1 MQRRE
6 IHMPERV
13 MHLVAYLMVPPL
25 LLGIINKTKA
35 LFAGRKGAP
44 LLQPYH
50 DLFRLF
56 RKGMVI
62 STTTTWVFLAGPVV
76 TLLAVMTAGLLI
88 PLGQSPALISF
99 SGDFIL
105 FAYLFGLARFFTTS
119 AAMDTGSAFEGMG
132 SARELTF
139 AALTEPGLFFAFLV
153 FIRFSGSMSLTHML
167 QPIGYASFTQGNLAP
182 LIMVILGLAIILLA
196 ENSRIPVDDPNTHL
210 ELTMIHEVMV
220 LDHSGPLFG
229 MIQYASS
236 VKLFIL
242 GAILCNIMVP
252 PLAGIPW
259 MDFCIFT
266 LSLFLL
272 AIAVGIVES
281 VIARLR
287 MSRVPVLLIASVL
300 LCGSALILF
309 VR

>member
-1 MQRRE
+1 MPDRI
-6 IHMPERV
+6 IH
-13 MHLVAYLMVPPL
+13 LAAFLILPPL
-25 LLGIINKTKA
+25 LFGLINKTKA

-50 DLFRLF
+50 DLVRLF
-56 RKGMVI
+56 RKGTVI
-62 STTTTWVFLAGPVV
+62 STTTSWVFFAGPVV
-76 TLLAVMTAGLLI
+76 TLLAVLTAGLLV
-88 PLGQSPALISF
+88 PLGQSPSLISF
-99 SGDFIL
+99 QGDFIL

-139 AALTEPGLFFAFLV
+139 AVLTEPGLFFAFLV
-153 FIRFSGSMSLTHML
+153 FIKFSGSMSLTHML
-167 QPIGYASFTQGNLAP
+167 QPIGYSSFTQGNLAP
-182 LIMVILGLAIILLA
+182 LIMVVLGLAIILLS

-229 MIQYASS
+229 IIQYASS

-242 GAILCNIMVP
+242 SAILCNIMMP
-252 PLAGIPW
+252 PLAGIRW
-259 MDFCIFT
+259 LDFCLFC
-266 LSLFLL
+266 LSMFFL
-272 AIAVGIVES
+272 AIAIGIVES

>member
-1 MQRRE
+1 
-6 IHMPERV
+6 MPDRI
-13 MHLVAYLMVPPL
+13 MHLAAFLILPPL
-25 LLGIINKTKA
+25 LFGIINKTKA

-50 DLFRLF
+50 DLARLL
-56 RKGMVI
+56 RKGTVI
-62 STTTTWVFLAGPVV
+62 STATSWIFLAGPVV
-76 TLLAVMTAGLLI
+76 TLMAVMAAGLLI
-88 PLGQSPALISF
+88 PLGPSPALVSF
-99 SGDFIL
+99 TGDFIL
-105 FAYLFGLARFFTTS
+105 FAYLFGLARFFTTA

-153 FIRFSGSMSLTHML
+153 FIRFSGSLSLTHML
-167 QPIGYASFTQGNLAP
+167 VPIGYSSITQGNLAP

-229 MIQYASS
+229 VIQYASS

-242 GAILCNIMVP
+242 GSILCNIMVP
-252 PLAGIPW
+252 PLAGIRW
-259 MDFCIFT
+259 VDFGLFC
-266 LSLFLL
+266 LSLFVL
-272 AIAVGIVES
+272 AIAIGIVES

>member
-1 MQRRE
+1 
-6 IHMPERV
+6 MPERV